1 MANPNYQLENFITTL
16 NNWGLT
22 DVLLPFILVFAIVFA
37 ILSRMN
43 IFGDDKKNI
52 NIVVALVLGLIFI
65 MPHVTGNYPPNYDP
79 VDIINGAIPGVSIV
93 AIAVI
98 MVLLLIG
105 LFGWKQEGSQV
116 PWIIFLLAIVA
127 VVYFFGSA
135 AGWWYGWNSLSQF
148 FGEDAVS
155 LVVVLLVFGIIIWFI
170 TSTGKSGTTGKKVF
184 GDLGKWLGGK

>member
-1 MANPNYQLENFITTL
+1 
-16 NNWGLT
+16 
-22 DVLLPFILVFAIVFA
+22 
-37 ILSRMN
+37 
-43 IFGDDKKNI
+43 
-52 NIVVALVLGLIFI
+52 
-65 MPHVTGNYPPNYDP
+65 
-79 VDIINGAIPGVSIV
+79 
-93 AIAVI
+93 